1 MRARRNVYHGVWPRS
16 RTRARGAGLTVPSV
30 TYSTLTMKGLGGVLL
45 TPPTLVILCESDVL
59 WGTLLV
65 YNYTEYM
72 TYVFH
77 TV

>member
-1 MRARRNVYHGVWPRS
+1 MCARPAKCVPWRVAAEPDA
-16 RTRARGAGLTVPSV
+16 RARGAGLTVPSV

-65 YNYTEYM
+65 YNYI
-72 TYVFH
+72 
-77 TV
+77 